1 MDKKLVYI
9 GIAFVLLSIGMYL
22 EGGNVIKTAGTTP
35 FLSALKTTPIFAVV
49 YDHWRIWD
57 ILLFLIGIGF
67 LFFGFE

>member
-22 EGGNVIKTAGTTP
+22 EGGNVIKTADSTP
-35 FLSALKTTPIFAVV
+35 FLSALQTNQFFAFV
-49 YDHWRIWD
+49 YGHWRVWD
-57 ILLFLIGIGF
+57 ILLFLIGVGF